1 MAKNVAICY
10 NILTKKDSHWEN
22 RGSPS
27 KGTFSEVVIVFGIRE
42 NMEALNLMEYPYEN
56 KSEKYTVKKVS
67 QMESHAELI
76 NGRLVITDRTSVA
89 HNNAVAEIAMAFR
102 QFIRDKNGECQVF
115 TENVALYCNELCDD
129 EKNFFLP
136 DVMVVCDKS
145 GIKDDGVHIVP
156 KFVAEVTSNST
167 KTQDYVEKMAIY
179 SKIGVQEYW
188 IVDLQRK
195 MIVMYLKDNDF
206 IPEIGVNSLSSP
218 IPVYSYP
225 GLKIDLSNIEV

>member
-1 MAKNVAICY
+1 
-10 NILTKKDSHWEN
+10 
-22 RGSPS
+22 
-27 KGTFSEVVIVFGIRE
+27 
-42 NMEALNLMEYPYEN
+42 MEALNLMEYPYEN

-102 QFIRDKNGECQVF
+102 QFIRDKNGECKVF

-156 KFVAEVTSNST
+156 KFVAEVTSTST
-167 KTQDYVEKMAIY
+167 KTLDYVEKMAIY

-195 MIVMYLKDNDF
+195 MIVIYLKDNDF
-206 IPEIGVNSLSSP
+206 IPEIGVNSLSST